1 MIKQIPIYKRR
12 SHSHQRKNAIFSC
25 IKQPSSEDDD
35 ERTNERD
42 RQVWECVRFWVC
54 AFRCVCVCKRNRR
67 IEKPTATTIIGVH
80 VCVANFST
88 QILIQTPNTLS
99 RIPRNQESERENRTS
114 IQLHFGSK
122 WKSFGFVL
130 QLLQTLRN
138 IEKMGKS
145 SEIIHWNHSVELALF
160 F

>member
-1 MIKQIPIYKRR
+1 MPYFHA
-12 SHSHQRKNAIFSC
+12 SNNHQAKMMM
-25 IKQPSSEDDD
+25 K
-35 ERTNERD
+35 ERMKEIGKYEN
-42 RQVWECVRFWVC
+42 VFVFGCVRIG
-54 AFRCVCVCKRNRR
+54 VCVCKRNRR

-122 WKSFGFVL
+122 
-130 QLLQTLRN
+130 
-138 IEKMGKS
+138 
-145 SEIIHWNHSVELALF
+145 
-160 F
+160 